1 MNVDVKLKMNSPNK
15 ILKDHGLN
23 EDGSANKFLR
33 DTVDRLSDPYVPFSG
48 NGSGMKANKT
58 YPNNHS
64 IKYIAPY
71 AHYQYTGILMVAQNG
86 SPFAKKGEKKHYTGK
101 SLKYQGAPK
110 RGAKWE
116 KRMMNDKRKEVIKDL
131 QNFINTGGK

>member
-1 MNVDVKLKMNSPNK
+1 MNLKLKMNSTSK

-33 DTVDRLSDPYVPFSG
+33 DTVDRLCDPYVPFSG

-64 IKYIAPY
+64 IKYISPY
-71 AHYQYTGILMVAQNG
+71 AHYQYTGILMLTING
-86 SPFAKKGEKKHYTGK
+86 SSYAKKGERKHYTGK

-116 KRMMNDKRKEVIKDL
+116 RRMMNDKKNEVINDL
-131 QNFINTGGK
+131 QKFIKKGGK